1 MTRIGRILASLVTS
15 SAVVAAGLAAGA
27 ARAAVTLD
35 APEGPRVAYRTQRVE
50 NVDVF
55 YREAG
60 DPGRPTIVL
69 LHGFPTSSQMF
80 RELIPLLADR
90 FHVIAPDY
98 PGFGYS
104 SAPDETQFA
113 YTFEHLAEV
122 MEGFLDALGVQRTLL
137 YMQDYGG
144 PVGFRLA
151 LRRPERVAG
160 LVIQNANAYEEG
172 LSAMVKDTSIPFWK
186 ARTPETEKPMRELLT
201 LPMTKLQYLAGAQRP
216 EAVNPDAWML
226 TQALLDRPGMDRI
239 QLALL
244 HDYRTNPPLYPA
256 WQRYLRERQPRTLI
270 VWGKGDPIFIA
281 PGAEAYLRDLPK
293 ARLVWLN
300 GGHFALEEYAW
311 NVAREI
317 KTFFDAP

>member
-1 MTRIGRILASLVTS
+1 MRLLRRVLASFLASPAIV
-15 SAVVAAGLAAGA
+15 AGLAGGPV
-27 ARAAVTLD
+27 RAATTLD

-50 NVDVF
+50 NVDIF

-60 DPGRPTIVL
+60 DPARPAIVL
-69 LHGFPTSSQMF
+69 LHGFPTSSQMY

-113 YTFEHLAEV
+113 YTFEHLADV

-137 YMQDYGG
+137 YVQDYGG

-151 LRRPERVAG
+151 ARRPERVAG

-172 LSAMVKDTSIPFWK
+172 LSAMVKESSIPFWK

-201 LPMTKLQYLAGAQRP
+201 LPMTKLQYVAGAHRE
-216 EAVNPDAWML
+216 EAVSPDAWTL

-256 WQRYLRERQPRTLI
+256 WQRYFRDHRPRTLI
-270 VWGKGDPIFIA
+270 VWGKGDPVFIA
-281 PGAEAYLRDLPK
+281 PGAEAYLRDLPQ

-311 NVAREI
+311 SVAREI
-317 KTFFDAP
+317 KAFFAAP